1 MGVVEK
7 SDRKRFVK
15 QLIFSIMTPV
25 SFEGVL
31 AIFLF
36 FGAIPIIVL
45 VGIIMLLKNRRH
57 KIDQQSKLISQM
69 IEKGEA
75 ANLDFKAMVEVLN
88 VSDNKQKTLKKS
100 ILKHLEYGSLCS
112 LIGLFLLIYGVCT
125 CNNHPIVVGGL
136 LLTVGVAFLVMFL
149 ISKNYLKKEIEAE
162 ESKLNENK

>member
-1 MGVVEK
+1 M
-7 SDRKRFVK
+7 S
-15 QLIFSIMTPV
+15 TV
-25 SFEGVL
+25 SLEGIL
-31 AIFLF
+31 GIFLL
-36 FGAIPIIVL
+36 FGAVPVVVL

-57 KIDQQSKLISQM
+57 KVEQQSKLISQM

-75 ANLDFKAMVEVLN
+75 ANLDFKAMVEALN
-88 VSDNKQKTLKKS
+88 VSDSRKKTLKKS

-136 LLTVGVAFLVMFL
+136 LLTVGVAFLIMFF

-162 ESKLNENK
+162 ENKLTENK

>member
-15 QLIFSIMTPV
+15 QLIFSIMSPV

-75 ANLDFKAMVEVLN
+75 ANLDFKAMVEALN

-162 ESKLNENK
+162 EGKLNENK

>member
-15 QLIFSIMTPV
+15 QLIFSIMSPV

-75 ANLDFKAMVEVLN
+75 ANLDFKAMVEALN

-136 LLTVGVAFLVMFL
+136 LLTVGVAFLVMFF

-162 ESKLNENK
+162 EGKLNENK

>member
-1 MGVVEK
+1 
-7 SDRKRFVK
+7 
-15 QLIFSIMTPV
+15 MTPV

-75 ANLDFKAMVEVLN
+75 ANLDFKAMVEALN

-100 ILKHLEYGSLCS
+100 NLKHLEYGSLCS

-162 ESKLNENK
+162 ENKLNENK

>member
-1 MGVVEK
+1 
-7 SDRKRFVK
+7 
-15 QLIFSIMTPV
+15 MTPV

-31 AIFLF
+31 AIFLSL
-36 FGAIPIIVL
+36 GAIPIIVL

-75 ANLDFKAMVEVLN
+75 ANLDFKAMVEALN

-136 LLTVGVAFLVMFL
+136 LLTVGIAFLIMFF

-162 ESKLNENK
+162 EGKLNENK